1 MWMVGLEEMAETCR
15 VGMKTDRDANWQGLI
30 GLLAVSDLFTVL
42 EYKLYQTD
50 QPKRLAS
57 LPA

>member
-1 MWMVGLEEMAETCR
+1 MWMVGLEEVAETC
-15 VGMKTDRDANWQGLI
+15 RDANWQGLI